1 MFASNTLNG
10 KSPIKSAGRI
20 SCAFTPRGV
29 SEVLRLK
36 SHLYL
41 VLASLFVLSTTAPAL
56 SLSLTVKTFNIRNDN
71 QSAWT
76 DSEPNAIFLRRDRVV
91 DSIRE
96 NDPDI
101 IALQEVTGR
110 QFVSIRAEL
119 GPRYGSVYQPR
130 EPGDLSSEGVPI
142 FYDTTRF
149 DLLDSTSFWLS
160 LLPDVPDT
168 LHPLDELGDDDRS
181 SRVAT
186 VVTLRAK
193 DGGETFL
200 VGNTHLSLFPDA
212 RRGLDWPDSALER
225 LDGDDFTQLSQDLNV
240 LETQPATSKF
250 DGGDWRAKGR
260 IPGQSEI
267 FLATVEAL
275 AGDLPFILTGD
286 LNTGPGLDGYELF
299 TGNFAPGIY
308 TSGDPLIDSLD
319 SDNAGLTFHGNEP
332 TELQNGDLK
341 IGTNTSSPI
350 DFIFTTSDFRTDTA
364 AIERERYFAPPG
376 SDALPVFPWKY
387 ASDHYA
393 VSAELTL
400 LAPTTPP
407 TETVIPVPAGAPL
420 LLTGLAALAVMRR
433 RAR

>member
-1 MFASNTLNG
+1 M
-10 KSPIKSAGRI
+10 
-20 SCAFTPRGV
+20 
-29 SEVLRLK
+29 K

-41 VLASLFVLSTTAPAL
+41 ALTSLFVLTTTAPAL

-71 QSAWT
+71 QSGWT
-76 DSEPNAIFLRRDRVV
+76 DSEPNGIILRRDRVV

-110 QFVSIRAEL
+110 QLVSIRAEL
-119 GPRYGSVYQPR
+119 GPRYGSVYQAR
-130 EPGDLSSEGVPI
+130 EPGELSSEGVPI

-168 LHPLDELGDDDRS
+168 LHPLDELGDES
-181 SRVAT
+181 SPSRVAT

-193 DGGETFL
+193 TGGETFL
-200 VGNTHLSLFPDA
+200 VGNTHLSLLPDA

-225 LDGDDFTQLSQDLNV
+225 LDGDEFTQLSQDLNI
-240 LETQPATSKF
+240 LETQPAVSKF

-286 LNTGPGLDGYELF
+286 LNTGPGFDGYELF
-299 TGNFAPGIY
+299 TGNFAPDIY

-332 TELQNGDLK
+332 TELQNGDLV
-341 IGTNTSSPI
+341 INASSSTNGSPI

-376 SDALPVFPWKY
+376 SDALPIFPWKY

-393 VSAELTL
+393 VHAELTL
-400 LAPTTPP
+400 LEPATPP
-407 TETVIPVPAGAPL
+407 TASAIPVPTGAPL
-420 LLTGLAALAVMRR
+420 LLTGLAALAFIRR